1 MVAWAIMATAIL
13 LMDSIGSGNFREQ
26 VRRDQATYTARLND
40 LSAQRDT
47 RAEEALAAQERFN
60 AALAQISAMQSL
72 LLASENRRR
81 ELETGIEVIQTTL
94 RGTMK
99 ARQTAQEQVA
109 ALQSQV
115 EDFIRIEL
123 HESARAVTSLG
134 LADHMPA
141 SPFSDREFIELALK
155 LPLGLRSSEAFAE
168 ALLLALDPAL
178 AGLPYDAEMTE
189 STAAE

>member
-81 ELETGIEVIQTTL
+81 ELETGIEVIQTT
-94 RGTMK
+94 
-99 ARQTAQEQVA
+99 
-109 ALQSQV
+109 
-115 EDFIRIEL
+115 
-123 HESARAVTSLG
+123 
-134 LADHMPA
+134 
-141 SPFSDREFIELALK
+141 
-155 LPLGLRSSEAFAE
+155 
-168 ALLLALDPAL
+168 
-178 AGLPYDAEMTE
+178 
-189 STAAE
+189 